1 MANGNINIGASRVNE
16 KYIVTEP
23 FIEDLRQQMQAMD
36 WHTSRTGA
44 VDVQVKDCL
53 ELNRRALAVINYL
66 IPRED

>member
-1 MANGNINIGASRVNE
+1 MTE

-23 FIEDLRQQMQAMD
+23 FIEDLRQRMQSMD
-36 WHTSRTGA
+36 WRASRTGA

-66 IPRED
+66 VPQEE